1 MNECSKLQALLS
13 MLHAPCSTIRSRQAG
28 EGGRIRGPP
37 AGQDTLQSVSY
48 AHLNGVINI
57 YENSPSSLE
66 VAS

>member
-1 MNECSKLQALLS
+1 MNECSKLGA
-13 MLHAPCSTIRSRQAG
+13 RSSGAGGLEGVPKKRVLRQDW
-28 EGGRIRGPP
+28 
-37 AGQDTLQSVSY
+37 QDTLQSVSY